1 MRRSFFVFLA
11 LSFLLV
17 GCPPTNDSHERSE
30 NAESKQLRRIIKNQ
44 KINLSIFLD
53 VSDMIDPKKHPNETM
68 DYYKRDIGYIEAIIN
83 AFQEHLSNARVAFMD
98 DKVQLFIDPLPGS
111 LTVNSIIDSL
121 KVSFDRD
128 TVTREG
134 IDSLDVTYADLSERL
149 YEQSIEDN
157 NFIGSDI
164 WGFFRRKV
172 NDYCISD
179 NHRNIVIIFTD
190 GYIYHRDN
198 LITDGNKSSYLTT
211 ARIRQ
216 LGLNNSNWE
225 NTFTEN
231 QCGFIINNQNLGNL
245 EVLVLGINAYR
256 GNPFEEDVIR
266 AYWSDWLSGMGIEK
280 YAIKTADLPSNLD
293 GFIKEFIL
301 TPR

>member
-1 MRRSFFVFLA
+1 MKKIISFILIFGVFLVLNA
-11 LSFLLV
+11 M
-17 GCPPTNDSHERSE
+17 DSKDKRQ
-30 NAESKQLRRIIKNQ
+30 N
-44 KINLSIFLD
+44 INITIFLD
-53 VSDMIDPKKHPNETM
+53 VSDRISSEIHPNATM
-68 DYYKRDIGYIEAIIN
+68 EYYLRDIGCIKSIVKS
-83 AFQEHLSNARVAFMD
+83 FQKNIFQKRVVLID
-98 DKVQLFIDPLPGS
+98 DRMQLFVDPLPE
-111 LTVNSIIDSL
+111 NDAINDIMDSL
-121 KVSFDRD
+121 KVSFDKNN
-128 TVTREG
+128 VT
-134 IDSLDVTYADLSERL
+134 IDGVKKLNSVYNNLCRRL

-266 AYWSDWLSGMGIEK
+266 AYWNNWLSGMGVEK
-280 YAIKTADLPSNLD
+280 YAIKTTDLPSNLD
-293 GFIKEFIL
+293 EFIERFIL
-301 TPR
+301 TP